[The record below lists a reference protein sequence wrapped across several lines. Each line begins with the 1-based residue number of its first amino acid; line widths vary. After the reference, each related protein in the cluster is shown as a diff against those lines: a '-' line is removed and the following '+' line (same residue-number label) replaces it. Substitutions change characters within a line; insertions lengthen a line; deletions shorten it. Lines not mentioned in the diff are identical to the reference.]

1 MKRNSLL
8 TQDDEIDLLEF
19 IRELWK
25 EKILIISVS
34 LLFMAIGYVYGTLQP
49 KIYKEKILLR
59 EAPSYLFEV
68 RPFVV
73 KQSLFNSY
81 MLSLAKDFN
90 NEFKINLSS
99 SEILDRFVEQNNKID
114 EFKINLA
121 SKNIDI
127 KKYFKGQLEII
138 TNDGKN
144 NSLAYSLTY
153 GEYSPGD
160 QFLNDLILFAKQE
173 TETAFKK
180 QLTFIIID
188 EINKYKENLEIAKK
202 INLENQSA
210 VNYSSQD
217 SSLYN
222 RGTKV
227 LTYQIA
233 NLNQM
238 LDEAKLL
245 KLDYNPILEKA
256 SSDILIKNSSSRFA
270 ATAFL
275 LGFFF
280 SIMIIFIRV
289 LLQNKH

>member
-73 KQSLFNSY
+73 KLNSY

-160 QFLNDLILFAKQE
+160 HFLNDFILFVKQE
-173 TETAFKK
+173 TETVFKK
-180 QLTFIIID
+180 QTMHIIND

-202 INLENQSA
+202 INLENQST
-210 VNYSSQD
+210 VVFYSLQD
-217 SSLYN
+217 PPPLYL
-222 RGTKV
+222 RGTKA

-233 NLNQM
+233 ILNQT
-238 LDEAKLL
+238 LNEAKLL
-245 KLDYNPILEKA
+245 KLDYNPVLEKA
-256 SSDILIKNSSSRFA
+256 SHSIIISKSPLMFATIAFFVSFFLSFIL
-270 ATAFL
+270 
-275 LGFFF
+275 
-280 SIMIIFIRV
+280 IFIRF
-289 LLQNKH
+289 LLKNKY